1 MPSWYNRVLIH
12 GVSLAP
18 FRPHFPASI
27 VPPDCAAMNTLRIA
41 RIPSLDLLSEFGVF
55 VATSAGL
62 ALLCAMLATNVAA
75 AEPTLPAAINRSVE
89 YERDVLPLLETHCLD
104 CHGPDEQQSGLRLD
118 RRASLLRGG
127 DLGQPAVTVGSSAE
141 SFVVRVVA
149 GLEADLKMPPEGDPL
164 SADEIAVLR
173 AWIDQ
178 GLKMPGGD
186 EPEPLTTDHWSFQP
200 LAKPHVPHATDPW
213 CTNAIDGFILAKL
226 REKQLA
232 PSAEADRPTLIRRVY
247 LDVLGL
253 LPSEQETAEFVADE
267 RTDAYERLVDRVM
280 SSPRYGERWARHWL
294 DVVRFADT
302 NGFETNTPRPNAF
315 HYRDWVIRSLNE
327 DKPYDRFVFEQIA
340 GDSVGVD
347 VATGFLV
354 GGPYDTVKSP
364 DPNLTQMQRQDELAD
379 MINTAGATFLGLT
392 LGCARCHSHKF
403 DPVTQRDYYS
413 IQAIFAGVQHG
424 DRSLREPDDADR
436 GARLAELRTEL
447 SRLEAEL
454 AERGIGLRPPVNARE
469 NEERFAPVMARFV
482 RFTIKATNQGEPCID
497 ELEVFAASAPNATPR
512 NVALASAGA
521 TATSSGD
528 FPNNPKHRLE
538 HIHDGRFGN
547 SYSWISNQN
556 GGGWVQIE
564 LAEPTRI
571 DHIVWQRDREQQFA
585 DRLAIDYVI
594 EVAEQP
600 GQWRVVAASQDRLP
614 FQGSN
619 DDALQKHLSELADS
633 SDEATRARIDR
644 WNALR
649 VERQQLERP
658 ALVAYAGKFQS
669 PPKTFRLYRGD
680 PMQPREQVAPDA
692 LEVLGSLG
700 LDFAAP
706 EQQRRVAFA
715 NWLIAADNPLTA
727 RVMANRVWH
736 YHFGVGLVGTPSDF
750 GGNGARPTHPELL
763 DWLAGELI
771 RSGWSLK
778 YLHRTILSSS
788 AYRQSSRPEPR
799 AMAVDAGSRYLWR
812 FPPRRLEAEVIRDAV
827 LQTSGALRLAMYGPG
842 FSVFQDN
849 SNYVR
854 VYLPRENW
862 GPNEW
867 RRMVYRYNVRMEQGP
882 VFGSFD
888 CPDAGQPAPKRGSST
903 TAIQALNLLNSD
915 FMVQQAE
922 LFAARVLAETSDS
935 AVDRQVTRAFQT
947 AFGRQPTADER
958 AASVALVER
967 HGLASLCRALM
978 NANEFLFLP

>member
-1 MPSWYNRVLIH
+1 
-12 GVSLAP
+12 
-18 FRPHFPASI
+18 
-27 VPPDCAAMNTLRIA
+27 
-41 RIPSLDLLSEFGVF
+41 
-55 VATSAGL
+55 
-62 ALLCAMLATNVAA
+62 
-75 AEPTLPAAINRSVE
+75 
-89 YERDVLPLLETHCLD
+89 
-104 CHGPDEQQSGLRLD
+104 
-118 RRASLLRGG
+118 
-127 DLGQPAVTVGSSAE
+127 
-141 SFVVRVVA
+141 
-149 GLEADLKMPPEGDPL
+149 
-164 SADEIAVLR
+164 
-173 AWIDQ
+173 
-178 GLKMPGGD
+178 
-186 EPEPLTTDHWSFQP
+186 
-200 LAKPHVPHATDPW
+200 
-213 CTNAIDGFILAKL
+213 
-226 REKQLA
+226 
-232 PSAEADRPTLIRRVY
+232 
-247 LDVLGL
+247 
-253 LPSEQETAEFVADE
+253 
-267 RTDAYERLVDRVM
+267 
-280 SSPRYGERWARHWL
+280 ARHWL

-340 GDSVGVD
+340 GDAAGVD

-392 LGCARCHSHKF
+392 LGCARCHNHKF

-424 DRSLREPDDADR
+424 DRPLRATDDADR
-436 GARLAELRTEL
+436 AARLAEVRTEL
-447 SRLEAEL
+447 SRLETEL
-454 AERGIGLRPPVNARE
+454 AERGVGLRPPVNARE

-482 RFTIKATNQGEPCID
+482 RFTIHATNQGEPCID
-497 ELEVFAASAPNATPR
+497 ELEIFSAATPDAAAR

-547 SYSWISNQN
+547 SQSWISNQN
-556 GGGWVQIE
+556 GGGWAQIE

-571 DHIVWQRDREQQFA
+571 DRIVWQRDREQQFA

-600 GQWRVVAASQDRLP
+600 GEWRVVASSQDRLP

-619 DDALQKHLSELADS
+619 DETLRKYLSELAKS
-633 SDEATRARIDR
+633 ADEATRARIDR
-644 WNALR
+644 WKALR
-649 VERQQLERP
+649 AERQQLDRP
-658 ALVAYAGKFQS
+658 ALVAYAGKFQT
-669 PPKTFRLYRGD
+669 PPPTYRLYRGD
-680 PMQPREQVAPDA
+680 PMQPRDQVAPDS

-700 LDFAAP
+700 LDMAAP

-778 YLHRTILSSS
+778 HLHRTILLSST
-788 AYRQSSRPEPR
+788 YRQSSQPQRQ

-812 FPPRRLEAEVIRDAV
+812 FPPR
-827 LQTSGALRLAMYGPG
+827 
-842 FSVFQDN
+842 
-849 SNYVR
+849 
-854 VYLPRENW
+854 
-862 GPNEW
+862 
-867 RRMVYRYNVRMEQGP
+867 
-882 VFGSFD
+882 
-888 CPDAGQPAPKRGSST
+888 
-903 TAIQALNLLNSD
+903 
-915 FMVQQAE
+915 
-922 LFAARVLAETSDS
+922 
-935 AVDRQVTRAFQT
+935 
-947 AFGRQPTADER
+947 
-958 AASVALVER
+958 
-967 HGLASLCRALM
+967 
-978 NANEFLFLP
+978 